1 MKNSKIVLVAMLL
14 ACASSLFAQ
23 DLHRGDTIRILQP
36 KDKNYLTTEEM
47 SGWVYDVNHI
57 ILQVGG
63 KRFPKGVLVNGIYS
77 WVDPADIEL
86 VAPCITCRE
95 EDNVDAQHLAD
106 SIAAVRKAQQE
117 AQQEAQRAAEL
128 SAAEKARRDSL
139 IAAEQARRDSMV
151 ANAPSYEE
159 IRRKQDSTFR
169 AQLAEENRRRAY
181 EDSLQRAYADSVE
194 QANAPKTIDR
204 FTIGVRGGV
213 ASMMQDLGQ
222 VGKAKV
228 GFDVLLDLQYAHY
241 WPTKKHHNVG
251 LLLGVSAAFARN
263 NTKGP
268 ELADYML
275 PTIDGDVNYHIEG
288 SVNSLVMNEAQI
300 EVPIMFSLVT
310 KGGFFLNVG
319 PKLLVPVYSFY
330 NQDLTASDITAT
342 FVKEGVSVTN
352 DLVTGL
358 FPSAQVNQK
367 GQWHNAMIYVMAAGE
382 LGYEFKLKGGDS
394 FGLGVYG
401 GYSLFNNYKQLA
413 QPVPSYVQI
422 SAPSATSTAVVDVK
436 CASDVHANKLG
447 YWDAGLKLAY
457 HFNWYH
463 KPHKK

>member
-1 MKNSKIVLVAMLL
+1 MKNSKLLLVAALL
-14 ACASSLFAQ
+14 VCASSLFAQ
-23 DLHRGDTIRILQP
+23 TQFHRWDTVRIVP
-36 KDKNYLTTEEM
+36 PTDKHYMTTERM
-47 SGWVYDVNHI
+47 SNWVYNVNHVVE
-57 ILQVGG
+57 QVGG
-63 KRFPKGVLVNGIYS
+63 KRFPNGILLRGIYS
-77 WVDPADIEL
+77 WVEPQYLRMVSPYVEKDST
-86 VAPCITCRE
+86 VAAMSQEEQAAYWAQKDRE
-95 EDNVDAQHLAD
+95 RLIQD
-106 SIAAVRKAQQE
+106 SINRAQAEKE
-117 AQQEAQRAAEL
+117 ALSYAEL
-128 SAAEKARRDSL
+128 
-139 IAAEQARRDSMV
+139 
-151 ANAPSYEE
+151 
-159 IRRKQDSTFR
+159 RRKQDSAFA
-169 AQLAEENRRRAY
+169 AQQAEELRRQAY
-181 EDSLQRAYADSVE
+181 EDSLERAYLDSVE

-204 FTIGVRGGV
+204 FTIGVHGGV

-222 VGKAKV
+222 VGKGKV
-228 GFDVLLDLQYAHY
+228 GFDVTLDLQYAHY
-241 WPTKKHHNVG
+241 WPTKKQHNVG
-251 LLLGVSAAFARN
+251 LLVGVSAAFARN

-288 SVNSLVMNEAQI
+288 SVNSLVMNEVQV
-300 EVPIMFSLVT
+300 EVPIMFSLIT

-330 NQDLTASDITAT
+330 NQNLNASDITAT

-358 FPSAQVNQK
+358 FPAAQVNQK
-367 GQWHNAMIYVMAAGE
+367 GQWHNAMIHVVAAGE
-382 LGYEFKLKGGDS
+382 LGYEFKLKEGNS

-401 GYSLFNNYKQLA
+401 SYSLYNNYKQLA